1 MTALALAPRP
11 TLDIELQNHV
21 ANPSL
26 RLLRVTRFAPSG
38 SSAGGGFR
46 ATVVARSGGFSA
58 DHPFFF
64 DGGELAAFLDQ
75 LGNRERLEP
84 GFARLRASEG
94 SDVIGLQLHAR
105 GDVTIFGALHDAGR
119 VTQALR
125 FSFTT
130 DQTVIAPLKSALARC
145 WTLPAF

>member
-1 MTALALAPRP
+1 MTALAVALRP
-11 TLDIELQNHV
+11 TLDISLRNHV

-26 RLLRVTRFAPSG
+26 ALQRVTRFAT
-38 SSAGGGFR
+38 GGFR

-64 DGGELAAFLDQ
+64 DGGELATFLDR
-75 LGNRERLEP
+75 LASLERMEP
-84 GFARLRASEG
+84 GLAQLRSSEG
-94 SDVIGLQLHAR
+94 SDVLALQLHAR
-105 GDVTIFGALHDAGR
+105 GDVTVSGALHDVGR
-119 VTQALR
+119 VTQILR

-130 DQTVIAPLKSALARC
+130 DQTVLGPLRADLARC